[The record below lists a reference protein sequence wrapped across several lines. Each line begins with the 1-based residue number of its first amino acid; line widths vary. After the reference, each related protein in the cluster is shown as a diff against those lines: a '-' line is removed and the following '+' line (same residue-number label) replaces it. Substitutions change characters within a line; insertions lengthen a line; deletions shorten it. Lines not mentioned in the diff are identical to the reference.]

1 MTESTVKV
9 SVVIAAYK
17 AAATLTRAIDS
28 LAAQTLTDWEAII
41 VEDASPDD
49 TLEMARSLAARDQR
63 VRVIPLE
70 RNSRQSVARNRGI
83 EDARGE
89 WVAVLDADDAFT
101 PDRLATLVA
110 YAERHA
116 LDIVAD
122 NQLFYDA
129 TAQQISRAS
138 ARPDAP
144 DREWT
149 LATHLV
155 EERVG
160 RSFKWGLLKP
170 LIRRAFLTQTGV
182 RYRPEYH
189 MGEDSL
195 FYMELL
201 AHSAKGR
208 VIAQPMYIYTTARGE
223 ISGQASAA
231 STSRYRFDEHFP
243 IYTFFGDLYGA
254 RLNAAE
260 SAALRTAMRA
270 TIASDQ
276 SVQFKSDVK
285 GGRLTA
291 ALARFARHPGL
302 SYFLYK
308 GADRYFRHR
317 LPHKIK
323 ARLASRR
330 GNSAA

>member
-1 MTESTVKV
+1 MTKSTVKV

-28 LAAQTLTDWEAII
+28 LAAQTLADWEAII
-41 VEDASPDD
+41 VEDASADD
-49 TLEMARSLAARDQR
+49 TLDMARSLAERDDR
-63 VRVIPLE
+63 VRVVPLK

-83 EDARGE
+83 EEARGE

-110 YAERHA
+110 YAEQHA

-138 ARPDAP
+138 SRPNAP

-149 LATHLV
+149 LATHLM

-160 RSFKWGLLKP
+160 QSFKWGLLKP
-170 LIRRAFLTQTGV
+170 VIRRAFLTQTGV

-201 AHSAKGR
+201 AHGAKGR
-208 VIAQPMYIYTTARGE
+208 VVAQSMYIYTTARGE

-243 IYTFFGDLYGA
+243 TYAFFGNLYGA
-254 RLNAAE
+254 KLKDAE
-260 SAALRTAMRA
+260 ITALRTAMRA

-285 GGRLTA
+285 GGRLSA
-291 ALARFARHPGL
+291 AVARFARHPRL

-308 GADRYFRHR
+308 GADRYIRHR

-323 ARLASRR
+323 ARFAKRR
-330 GNSAA
+330 DNSAG

>member
-1 MTESTVKV
+1 MTKSTVKV

-17 AAATLTRAIDS
+17 ADATLTRAINS

-41 VEDASPDD
+41 VDDASPDD
-49 TLEMARSLAARDQR
+49 TLKIAHLMAARDAR
-63 VRVIPLE
+63 VRVVSLQ
-70 RNSRQSVARNRGI
+70 RNSRQSAARNRGI
-83 EDARGE
+83 EEACGE
-89 WVAVLDADDAFT
+89 WVAVLDADDAFA
-101 PDRLATLVA
+101 PERLATLVA
-110 YAERHA
+110 HAETHA

-129 TAQQISRAS
+129 VAQQISRS
-138 ARPDAP
+138 SSRPDTP

-149 LATHLV
+149 LASHLV
-155 EERVG
+155 EERIG

-170 LIRRAFLTQTGV
+170 VIRRAFLTQTGV
-182 RYRPEYH
+182 RYRPRFH

-201 AHSAKGR
+201 AHGAKGR
-208 VIAQPMYIYTTARGE
+208 VVAQPMYIYTTARGE

-243 IYTFFGDLYGA
+243 IYTFFDDLYGA
-254 RLNAAE
+254 QLDAAE
-260 SAALRTAMRA
+260 SAALRTAKQA

-276 SVQFKSDVK
+276 SIQFKAEIR
-285 GGRLTA
+285 GGQLA
-291 ALARFARHPGL
+291 AAMVRFARHPGL
-302 SYFLYK
+302 TYFLYK

-317 LPHKIK
+317 LPHKI
-323 ARLASRR
+323 RTRFASR
-330 GNSAA
+330 